1 MSKQRCQELYKIIQD
16 AEKELADIRSNCQHE
31 ISHEGN
37 YMSRPGSIQT
47 GYICDDCGSFLGE
60 LMTAK
65 QWAIN
70 RKHTM
75 IIPSLGGKIITDYLL
90 SFDFDDKKISWTQ
103 FVVLTD
109 YINIEKNA
117 LNWLKSKNRETQINN
132 IINDE
137 TKKDNN

>member
-37 YMSRPGSIQT
+37 YMSRHGSIQT
-47 GYICDDCGSFLGE
+47 CYICDDCGLGE

-70 RKHTM
+70 RKYTM
-75 IIPSLGGKIITDYLL
+75 IIPSLSGKIITDYLL
-90 SFDFDDKKISWTQ
+90 SFDFADKKITWTQ

-109 YINIEKNA
+109 YSNIEKNA
-117 LNWLKSKNRETQINN
+117 LNWLKAKNRETQIDN